1 MRTEVTEFD
10 LRRPEFQDT
19 KLKPEHFEFDAD
31 GEVVRKD
38 RFETGMRRVHGILI
52 EHGLASSREK
62 WNVDSVL
69 SKLKEAMNEAQ
80 RLKLLIKII
89 HHVPEE
95 AEYFHFENMAYVKN
109 VDQEHLQL
117 AIESPK
123 ESHLVN
129 FELWQIFNE
138 ESDGWEGS
146 SAWLAYINVLVS
158 IGDIRKEISDLVG
171 LGASA

>member
-1 MRTEVTEFD
+1 VRAEVTEFD
-10 LRRPEFQDT
+10 LRRPEFQDP

-52 EHGLASSREK
+52 EQGLASSRDK

-69 SKLKEAMNEAQ
+69 SKLKGTFSEAQ

-89 HHVPEE
+89 HYVPEE

-109 VDQEHLQL
+109 VDKEHLQQ
-117 AIESPK
+117 AIEEPE
-123 ESHLVN
+123 ESHLIN
-129 FELWQIFNE
+129 FEFWQILNE
-138 ESDGWEGS
+138 ESKGWEDS

-158 IGDIRKEISDLVG
+158 MGDIRKEISDLVG
-171 LGASA
+171 LGVSA